1 MASEKL
7 SRALSDF
14 WKVTSL
20 SQVLLHQRVWT
31 PPMPVPTYLVASSG
45 VNTLGTP
52 VELLEGS
59 WVLTPLFALR
69 YGPVWLSWLNN
80 NISLFLLSSR
90 NRKRVDTLIYNR
102 PRLEHPPGLIE
113 REMNQINRLL
123 SQPPVLL
130 LHRAEKDRKA
140 STCQNTP

>member
-1 MASEKL
+1 MFRSLAFRSPLLVGLEVVMASEKL
-7 SRALSDF
+7 PRALSDF

-31 PPMPVPTYLVASSG
+31 PPMPVPTYLVATSG

-69 YGPVWLSWLNN
+69 YGPVWLSWINN
-80 NISLFLLSSR
+80 NISLFLMSSR
-90 NRKRVDTLIYNR
+90 NRRRVDTLINHL
-102 PRLEHPPGLIE
+102 PRLEHP
-113 REMNQINRLL
+113 Q
-123 SQPPVLL
+123 
-130 LHRAEKDRKA
+130 A
-140 STCQNTP
+140 